1 MRNITSRLREPV
13 QREGA
18 ERYLRI
24 TLLSFAASVIVTRLY
39 LELAGYPQV
48 GGHTLHIAH
57 VLWGGLL
64 LFIAALLPLIL
75 ANRGVYTIGALLS
88 GIGVGLFID
97 EVGKF
102 ITQANDYFYPPAAS
116 IIYAFFL
123 LVVLVYYRVRR
134 PPSRSARAELY
145 RALDGLSEVLDHDL
159 DRHERAR
166 LEQDLRAVARQQD
179 DPDLARLASALLDYL
194 SSDSLRLAPDV
205 PTLWR
210 KLWVRA
216 RRWEQ
221 RWIKRPQLKAILVVG
236 FVLAA
241 IPDVVGVVLFLA
253 PLLTQAVSPAHLVA
267 PAIHAGLETLTGLPL
282 LIAATLLLLGRDR
295 AGIVLGYITLLASLT
310 IVNLL
315 IFYFDQFQAI
325 AEALVQFAL
334 LHAAI
339 HYRRYHLPP
348 LPAA

>member
-24 TLLSFAASVIVTRLY
+24 TLLSFAASVILTRLY

-75 ANRGVYTIGALLS
+75 ANRWVYTLGAVLS

-159 DRHERAR
+159 DRHERVR
-166 LEQDLRAVARQQD
+166 LEQGLRAVARQHD

-216 RRWEQ
+216 RWWEQ
-221 RWIKRPQLKAILVVG
+221 RWIKRSQLKAILVIG
-236 FVLAA
+236 FILAA
-241 IPDVVGVVLFLA
+241 IPDVIGVVLFLA

-267 PAIHAGLETLTGLPL
+267 QAIHAGLETLTGLPL

-325 AEALVQFAL
+325 VETLVQFAL

-339 HYRRYHLPP
+339 HYRRYHLAP